1 MSAAETPSLTRQP
14 KLALAPSNIR
24 STLQDVSMFD
34 LLRSETVQQ
43 VAGSFDQP
51 FWAVDVLRATQAYPA
66 IWHANLALAA
76 VHDTAKTS
84 GNSDASHR
92 STRERYI
99 LKHYT
104 ASINDLIAI
113 TRQGSLSTANQEA
126 VLLASMLLTALC
138 CQRGDI
144 NQALIH
150 ARNGIQL
157 FHQWRFW
164 EQTHF
169 SGSPRGCILNAASIA
184 TIMDH
189 FELQFVNRLTHITIP
204 CRGIPGIPP
213 RCSETPFDSVTSAYF
228 ELQPLISSLMGLWQH
243 AHLGVSEGSPQP
255 ARELRYAHQLESEA
269 WKVKFDTF
277 IHSSQLKETD
287 LEGILILQLLW
298 SGLDVCLKA
307 NIYEG
312 ETAFDMF
319 QPSFEY
325 MVTRA
330 EQLREMLSKKT
341 STQNTD
347 TPPLFS
353 FSMSISEMLFW
364 SGNGCRDGPTRRRII
379 DLLRTWPQSDGIW
392 DPRLLAAITE
402 ASMNLEESG
411 WSQDEASKPA
421 GCVCVAGV
429 TICNDHRVNGH
440 SVEFLPDGRAKVV
453 LKTVADIKANTSGYE
468 VILSW

>member
-1 MSAAETPSLTRQP
+1 
-14 KLALAPSNIR
+14 
-24 STLQDVSMFD
+24 MFD

-51 FWAVDVLRATQAYPA
+51 FWVVDVLRATQAYPA

-76 VHDTAKTS
+76 IHDTVKTS
-84 GNSDASHR
+84 GNSDTYQKSK
-92 STRERYI
+92 RERYI

-113 TRQGSLSTANQEA
+113 TRQESLSTANQEA

-144 NQALIH
+144 NQAIIH
-150 ARNGIQL
+150 ARNGLQL

-164 EQTHF
+164 EQTRF
-169 SGSPRGCILNAASIA
+169 PESSLGCILNTSSIA
-184 TIMDH
+184 TVIDH
-189 FELQFVNRLTHITIP
+189 FELQFVNRLTYITIP
-204 CRGIPGIPP
+204 CRGTPGLPP
-213 RCSETPFDSVTSAYF
+213 RCSATAFNSVTSAYF
-228 ELQPLISSLMGLWQH
+228 ELQPLMTSLMALWQH
-243 AHLGVSEGSPQP
+243 AHLGVFEGLPQP
-255 ARELRYAHQLESEA
+255 ARELRYAHQLESVA
-269 WKVKFDTF
+269 WKLKFDAF
-277 IHSSQLKETD
+277 LNSGQLKETD
-287 LEGILILQLLW
+287 IEGILILQLLW
-298 SGLDVCLKA
+298 SGFDVCLKA

-312 ETAFDMF
+312 ETAFDTF

-330 EQLREMLSKKT
+330 EELREILSKKR
-341 STQNTD
+341 STQSSD

-364 SGNGCRDGPTRRRII
+364 SGNGCRDGPTRRRIVN
-379 DLLRTWPQSDGIW
+379 LLRTWPQSDGIW

-402 ASMNLEESG
+402 VSMNLEESG

-421 GCVCVAGV
+421 SCVCIAGV

-440 SVEFLPDGRAKVV
+440 RVEFLPDGRAKVI
-453 LKTVADIKANTSGYE
+453 LKTVADMKANTLGYE